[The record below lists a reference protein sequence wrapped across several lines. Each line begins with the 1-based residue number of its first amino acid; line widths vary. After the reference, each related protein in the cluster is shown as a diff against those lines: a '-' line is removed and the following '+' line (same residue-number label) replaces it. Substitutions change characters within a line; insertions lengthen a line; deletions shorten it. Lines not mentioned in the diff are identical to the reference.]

1 MTGLIALSYKF
12 SVFSSKFSVFMGDL
26 LGAIVSYWY
35 ANAIFVAVLLL
46 VLSICLESSLNVH
59 N

>member
-1 MTGLIALSYKF
+1 MIIEDKMLKLT
-12 SVFSSKFSVFMGDL
+12 KFSVFMGDL
-26 LGAIVSYWY
+26 LWAIVSYWY